1 MSLVLSFILCA
12 GSEYV
17 EITQAQGQGEG
28 ETEGDLQPIYMKD
41 EWKEG
46 QEGWRSGGG
55 LETGAVISLGCTC
68 VCV

>member
-1 MSLVLSFILCA
+1 M
-12 GSEYV
+12 

-55 LETGAVISLGCTC
+55 ARDGGCDLLGVHMCMC

>member
-1 MSLVLSFILCA
+1 M
-12 GSEYV
+12 
-17 EITQAQGQGEG
+17 EITQAQGQG

-68 VCV
+68 VCVCV